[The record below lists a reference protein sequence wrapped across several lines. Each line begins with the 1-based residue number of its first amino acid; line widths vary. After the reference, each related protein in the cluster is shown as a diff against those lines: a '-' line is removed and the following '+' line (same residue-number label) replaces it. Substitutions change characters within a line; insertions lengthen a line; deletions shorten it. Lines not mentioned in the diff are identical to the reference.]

1 VAARGPLAAERH
13 IASARISA
21 SGVAEPMAAGGDTT
35 PEGAPPAPHK
45 PLGTADPKDRLA
57 AFSRSSDFPRGLSLT
72 VRAMVASAIESRHN
86 PLEEVCHARYLA
98 GPPVDA

>member
-1 VAARGPLAAERH
+1 MAARGPLAEECRV
-13 IASARISA
+13 ASARVAA

-72 VRAMVASAIESRHN
+72 AGAMVASAIESRHN
-86 PLEEVCHARYLA
+86 AL
-98 GPPVDA
+98 